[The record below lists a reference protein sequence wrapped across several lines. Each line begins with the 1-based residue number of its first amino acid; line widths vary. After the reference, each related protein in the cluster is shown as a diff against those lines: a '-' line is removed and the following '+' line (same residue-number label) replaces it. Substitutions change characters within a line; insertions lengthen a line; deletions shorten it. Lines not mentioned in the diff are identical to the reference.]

1 MGSFWDRAA
10 CFYDFS
16 ETFNARANRA
26 MVQAAARWVSSGSR
40 VLDCAAGTGAL
51 SLAAVKK
58 AEAVLCT
65 DLSPAMLAQAKRKA
79 AAQGA
84 GNITFA
90 QRDLFAPPPPRPFD
104 GVIAGNVLHLLD
116 EPERALASLL
126 ACLRPGGRLILPTYL
141 QGEASPLFRVLLA
154 AYQWVGFRP
163 KRQFTDKS
171 YRALLAP
178 WRPTY
183 YQLLPGPL
191 PVGFAVITKGMD
203 SL

>member
-26 MVQAAARWVSSGSR
+26 MVQAAARWVSPGSR

-51 SLAAVKK
+51 SLAAAKK

-90 QRDLFAPPPPRPFD
+90 QRDLFAPPPPRQI
-104 GVIAGNVLHLLD
+104 G
-116 EPERALASLL
+116 RAH
-126 ACLRPGGRLILPTYL
+126 
-141 QGEASPLFRVLLA
+141 V
-154 AYQWVGFRP
+154 
-163 KRQFTDKS
+163 
-171 YRALLAP
+171 
-178 WRPTY
+178 
-183 YQLLPGPL
+183 
-191 PVGFAVITKGMD
+191 
-203 SL
+203 

>member
-1 MGSFWDRAA
+1 M
-10 CFYDFS
+10 
-16 ETFNARANRA
+16 
-26 MVQAAARWVSSGSR
+26 
-40 VLDCAAGTGAL
+40 
-51 SLAAVKK
+51 
-58 AEAVLCT
+58 
-65 DLSPAMLAQAKRKA
+65 
-79 AAQGA
+79 
-84 GNITFA
+84 
-90 QRDLFAPPPPRPFD
+90 
-104 GVIAGNVLHLLD
+104 IAGNVLHLLD

-171 YRALLAP
+171 YRTLLAP